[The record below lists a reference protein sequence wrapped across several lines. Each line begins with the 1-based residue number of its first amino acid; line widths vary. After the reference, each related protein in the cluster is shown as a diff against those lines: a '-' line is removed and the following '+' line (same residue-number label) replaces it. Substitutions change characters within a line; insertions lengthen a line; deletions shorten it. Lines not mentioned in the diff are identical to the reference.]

1 MNVKEVERIKE
12 LISKA
17 EIESAK
23 KEGLLQAIKQEW
35 KKTYATDDIEV
46 IRKQLEEFEAEEEK
60 TNERL
65 EVLYNKLLSCYDW
78 GKLEEEIGF

>member
-78 GKLEEEIGF
+78 DKLEEEIGF